1 MESNHTDLL
10 NFLKEINQPHII
22 EEFNKRNEDERTL
35 FKQQIN
41 HLEKI
46 YPGGIKEYIARAKVL
61 LENSKNNINPYSTYS
76 PSVPEGI
83 DITIGDKEYFEYE
96 SIGFEELVNTGFV
109 LVAGGL
115 GERLGYNDIKVGIQ
129 TDLITERVFLKVYI
143 EYLLAYEKR
152 MKIIH
157 KLESNNDFYVPLC
170 IMTSDD
176 THTKTID
183 LLEANSYFGF
193 RKENLTIVKQEKV
206 PALLDNDCKIALV
219 KDKFLIDTKPHGHG
233 DVHTLLYQSGV
244 VEKWQK
250 HGKKWV
256 VFFQDTNIL
265 AFNCFPS
272 AIGVSKKNGYVINS
286 ITIPRKPGDN
296 LGGICKLTDNS
307 NKRSITLN
315 VEYNQLDSLLKSEW
329 NPKGDIPNEKGLSY
343 FPGNTNVLIFELDSY
358 FKTLKKT
365 KGLMPEFVNPKYA
378 DETKTT
384 FKSATRLECMMQ
396 DYPQLLTENEKV
408 GFTMFER
415 WFCFSTCKNNLKDGT
430 DRLKKGLLAETS
442 FSCEQDIYLTNLTIL
457 RDVLGILEVVRTDEI
472 QEEKVNILGIDI
484 TFGPKIVVFPEFAVT
499 LHELREKISG
509 KINVTNRSN
518 LLLETLE
525 GKILNLNL
533 DGMLRI
539 TKELKIEDNMI
550 VENNIRYRL
559 IALKEGEGENYETVR
574 GYLCQKD
581 K

>member
-1 MESNHTDLL
+1 M
-10 NFLKEINQPHII
+10 
-22 EEFNKRNEDERTL
+22 
-35 FKQQIN
+35 
-41 HLEKI
+41 EKI

-61 LENSKNNINPYSTYS
+61 LENSKNNVNPYTSYS

-83 DITIGDKEYFEYE
+83 DITVGDNQYFELE
-96 SIGFEELVNTGFV
+96 SLGFAELAQTGFV

-129 TDLITERVFLKVYI
+129 TDLITERVFLKIYI
-143 EYLLAYEKR
+143 EYLLAYEQR
-152 MKIIH
+152 MRNLH
-157 KLESNNDFYVPLC
+157 KLESTAEFCVPLC

-176 THTKTID
+176 THCKTIE
-183 LLEANSYFGF
+183 LLEAHNYFGF
-193 RKENLTIVKQEKV
+193 KKENLTIIKQEKV
-206 PALLDNDCKIALV
+206 PALLDNECNIALV
-219 KDKFLIDTKPHGHG
+219 KDKLLIDTKPHGHG

-244 VEKWQK
+244 VEKWK
-250 HGKKWV
+250 KLGKKWV

-272 AIGVSKKNGYVINS
+272 ALGVSKKNGFVVNS

-307 NKRSITLN
+307 NKKSITLN
-315 VEYNQLDSLLKSEW
+315 VEYNQLDSLLKAEW

-343 FPGNTNVLIFELDSY
+343 FPGNINVLIFEIDSY
-358 FKTLKKT
+358 FSTLNKT

-384 FKSATRLECMMQ
+384 FKSPTRLECMMQ

-408 GFTMFER
+408 GFTMYER

-442 FSCEQDIYLTNLTIL
+442 FSCEQDIYLSNLKIL
-457 RDVLGILEVVRTDEI
+457 QDVLGKLEVVRSNEI
-472 QEEKVNILGIDI
+472 VEEKVNIMGIDI
-484 TFGPKIVVFPEFAVT
+484 NFGPKIVISPEFALT
-499 LHELREKISG
+499 LNDLRENITG
-509 KINVTNRSN
+509 KINITNRSV
-518 LLLETLE
+518 LLFESLK
-525 GKILNLNL
+525 GKIQNLSL
-533 DGMLRI
+533 DGFLNI
-539 TKELKIEDNMI
+539 TKELKIEDHINE
-550 VENNIRYRL
+550 ENNMRCHFIE
-559 IALKEGEGENYETVR
+559 LKEGEGENYETVR
-574 GYLCQKD
+574 GYRCLKT